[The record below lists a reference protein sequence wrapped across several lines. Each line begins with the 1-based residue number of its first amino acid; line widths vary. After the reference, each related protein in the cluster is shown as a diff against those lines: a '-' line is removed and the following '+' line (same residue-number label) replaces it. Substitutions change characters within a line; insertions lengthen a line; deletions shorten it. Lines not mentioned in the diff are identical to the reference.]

1 MKKLLSVLIW
11 PVFIAPLAYLAF
23 VWSKLPA
30 TVPLHFGLNGQ
41 PDRYGNKSELF
52 LPVGI
57 MVVVSIGVYYLLN
70 NLHRIDP
77 KKSYTEENRGRMQRF
92 ALGLTLFMSALGC
105 FIVQSAV
112 DGKINMSGNYM
123 VVLIGLL
130 FTFLGNYMYTIK
142 PNYFAGFR
150 LPWTLHDNE
159 NWRLT
164 HKLAGV
170 LWFAG
175 GLLIA
180 LLALVLPAKFA
191 MGAFI
196 TITLIITLI
205 PAVYSYRLYAN
216 KKKQAL

>member
-1 MKKLLSVLIW
+1 MNKLVKLLIW
-11 PVFIAPLAYLAF
+11 PVFIAPLVYLAF

-57 MVVVSIGVYYLLN
+57 MIVVSIGVYFLLN

-92 ALGLTLFMSALGC
+92 AIGLTLFMSAMGC

-112 DGKINMSGNYM
+112 DGKINMSGNYI

-130 FTFLGNYMYTIK
+130 FAFLGNYMYTIK

-180 LLALVLPAKFA
+180 LLALVLPTKFA

-196 TITLIITLI
+196 SVTLIITLI
-205 PAVYSYRLYAN
+205 PAIYSYRLFAN

>member
-205 PAVYSYRLYAN
+205 PAVYSYRQYAN

>member
-1 MKKLLSVLIW
+1 MNKLVKLLIW
-11 PVFIAPLAYLAF
+11 PVFIAPLVYLAF
-23 VWSKLPA
+23 AWSKLPA
-30 TVPLHFGLNGQ
+30 TVPLHFNFNGQ
-41 PDRYGNKSELF
+41 PDRYGSKYELL

-77 KKSYTEENRGRMQRF
+77 KKSYTEENRGRMQRL

-105 FIVQSAV
+105 YIVQSSV
-112 DGKINMSGNYM
+112 DGMINMPGNYI
-123 VVLIGLL
+123 VALLGLL
-130 FTFLGNYMYTIK
+130 FAFLGNYMYTIK

-150 LPWTLHDNE
+150 MPWTLNDNE

-180 LLALVLPAKFA
+180 LLALVLPARFA

-196 TITLIITLI
+196 TVTLIITLI

-216 KKKQAL
+216 KKKQAS

>member
-1 MKKLLSVLIW
+1 MNKLVKLLIW
-11 PVFIAPLAYLAF
+11 PVFIAPLVYLAF

-41 PDRYGNKSELF
+41 PDRYGSKSELF

-57 MVVVSIGVYYLLN
+57 MIVVSIGVYFLLN

-92 ALGLTLFMSALGC
+92 AIGLTLFMSALGC

-112 DGKINMSGNYM
+112 DGKINMSGNYI

-130 FTFLGNYMYTIK
+130 FAFLGNYMYTIK

-180 LLALVLPAKFA
+180 LLALVLPTKFA

-196 TITLIITLI
+196 SVTLIITLI
-205 PAVYSYRLYAN
+205 PTIYSYRLFAN